1 MTRTTFESVAWLFA
15 PADDPAACALVEAD
29 EDWQLRLP
37 TGHPSVA
44 WGRMP
49 ARGESRGRMVRSALA
64 RERGLLR
71 VSQVGGRHLR
81 YWDRQRIPPT
91 GWRPRWQAAMRFALM
106 SGAVVRL
113 GSGPVQVRVADRIA
127 EHAGHVGGP
136 VDLRVSGD
144 GSALAR
150 LTHES
155 EPPMLL
161 RLATEGGLKDVSRNS
176 DALRRLADAAIP
188 NVPRLV
194 RAGTMLGVGWSTED
208 ELPGTPTRQ
217 LPAQLLE
224 EVVTW
229 SASLPLSDTPAV
241 AAEERLEVIIRSF
254 PRSAA
259 DLRRAL
265 ELVRER
271 ARDVPGVLEH
281 GDLWTGNLLA
291 REGYLAGVVDWDN
304 WHPAGVPGSDLLH
317 LVAML
322 SRSRTRLE
330 VGELWLERPWAARE
344 FRQATATYWSRLGL
358 RLSDDLAWLVG
369 VDWWAAHVTAGLRR
383 GRQPAGDPRWVARNV
398 ENVAPLL
405 AASRGRTLHA

>member
-1 MTRTTFESVAWLFA
+1 MTRAIFESVAWLFA
-15 PADDPAACALVEAD
+15 PADDPAACALVEAAD
-29 EDWQLRLP
+29 DWHLDLP
-37 TGHPSVA
+37 AGHPAVA

-49 ARGESRGRMVRSALA
+49 ARGESRSRMVRSALA
-64 RERGLLR
+64 RERALLR
-71 VSQVGGRHLR
+71 ASRASLRDLR
-81 YWDRQRIPPT
+81 YWDHQRIAPT
-91 GWRPRWQAAMRFALM
+91 GWRPRWHAAMRFALM

-150 LTHES
+150 LTLEGQ
-155 EPPMLL
+155 PPMLL
-161 RLATEGGLKDVSRNS
+161 RLATEGGLKDVSRNG
-176 DALRRLADAAIP
+176 DALRRLAEAAIR

-194 RAGTMLGVGWSTED
+194 RDGTMLGVSWSTED
-208 ELPGTPTRQ
+208 ELPGMPIRQ
-217 LPAQLLE
+217 LPRQLLE

-229 SASLPLSDTPAV
+229 AASLPLSGTPAV
-241 AAEERLEVIIRSF
+241 AAEERLELIIRRF

-259 DLRRAL
+259 DLSRAL

-281 GDLWTGNLLA
+281 GDLWTGNILA
-291 REGYLAGVVDWDN
+291 RDGALVGVVDWDN

-317 LVAML
+317 LVAMR
-322 SRSRTRLE
+322 SRSQTRLE

-358 RLSDDLAWLVG
+358 QLSDDLAWLVG

-383 GRQPAGDPRWVARNV
+383 GRQPAGDANWVARNV
-398 ENVAPLL
+398 ENVAPRL
-405 AASRGRTLHA
+405 AASHGRTARA